1 MKIKKHWTV
10 LTAGALWKSSGQI
23 PMEGSKK
30 EGVVDL
36 ENLVQHDYAFLSD
49 ESKET
54 ERSRLLHVQTSP
66 CFN

>member
-1 MKIKKHWTV
+1 
-10 LTAGALWKSSGQI
+10 
-23 PMEGSKK
+23 MEGSKK